1 MQSLFMQLIFV
12 LGLLRVFRGG
22 LISTLKHVC
31 LFKESPVRH
40 ADVIVEV
47 EQVAAAAPKQI

>member
-47 EQVAAAAPKQI
+47 EQVAAAAPKQS